1 MSAAD
6 IVEAAAVVA
15 LHLDGTYGR
24 TWAQVADELDQSAAN
39 GERVYVNPQA
49 LANLIRALVAH
60 GGLLPD
66 G

>member
-39 GERVYVNPQA
+39 DERIYADPRA